1 MQNYYEKNCTLTEVK
16 VGYTSEKAKYIWFF
30 VMFALP
36 LQTNM
41 KRIAGIMLFLS
52 VLLMLSCGNK
62 KHDAAYYEQMVDSI
76 RRAEQVQEIQ
86 RKAGIYENPIEA
98 WFDTLHLH
106 TLPIQ
111 TAGGNIEKLG
121 DFVSVPL
128 SVNENFGYPSDAHL
142 KAMALPSR
150 YRSQV
155 ILLCE
160 MQDSITPALYL
171 YTMDKKHQ
179 PVDMLCI
186 YHQEKVDRV
195 TDSGLT
201 YHEYF
206 ITSQYEITVM
216 RYFKGHEAEKPML
229 EEARSYTISKDG
241 MFEEQPIEL

>member
-1 MQNYYEKNCTLTEVK
+1 MRK
-16 VGYTSEKAKYIWFF
+16 
-30 VMFALP
+30 
-36 LQTNM
+36 
-41 KRIAGIMLFLS
+41 IAGFMLFLM
-52 VLLMLSCGNK
+52 VLLTLSCGNK
-62 KHDAAYYEQMVDSI
+62 KHDVAYYEQMVDSI
-76 RRAEQVQEIQ
+76 RRAEQVRDIQ
-86 RKAGIYENPIEA
+86 KKSGIYNNPIEA

-111 TAGGNIEKLG
+111 TAGGDIEKLG

-128 SVNENFGYPSDAHL
+128 SVNENFGYSSTAHL

-150 YRSQV
+150 YSSRV

-171 YTMDKKHQ
+171 YTMDKKHH

-186 YHQEKVDRV
+186 YHQEKVNRA

-201 YHEYF
+201 YQEYF
-206 ITSQYEITVM
+206 ITSQYEITIM
-216 RYFKGHEAEKPML
+216 RYFKGREALKPEL
-229 EEARSYTISKDG
+229 EEARCYTISKDG

>member
-1 MQNYYEKNCTLTEVK
+1 
-16 VGYTSEKAKYIWFF
+16 
-30 VMFALP
+30 
-36 LQTNM
+36 
-41 KRIAGIMLFLS
+41 MLFLM
-52 VLLMLSCGNK
+52 VLLTLSCGNK
-62 KHDAAYYEQMVDSI
+62 KHDVAYYEQMVDSI
-76 RRAEQVQEIQ
+76 RRAEQVRDIQ
-86 RKAGIYENPIEA
+86 KKSGIYNNPIEA

-111 TAGGNIEKLG
+111 TAGGDIEKLG

-128 SVNENFGYPSDAHL
+128 SVNENFGYPSTAHL

-150 YRSQV
+150 YSSRV

-171 YTMDKKHQ
+171 YTMDKKHH

-186 YHQEKVDRV
+186 YHQEKVNRA

-201 YHEYF
+201 YQEYF
-206 ITSQYEITVM
+206 ITSQYEITIM
-216 RYFKGHEAEKPML
+216 RYFKGREGVKPQF
-229 EEARSYTISKDG
+229 EEARRYTISKDG